1 MRKIDLPR
9 LLPTTI
15 ATLAALLSLKCG
27 ILSQAVVTHEGRPD
41 SAIVTAA
48 NAASTER
55 SPEAPPVPIGAKI
68 SHEPDI

>member
-27 ILSQAVVTHEGRPD
+27 ILLQGVVRMRAGR
-41 SAIVTAA
+41 TA
-48 NAASTER
+48 
-55 SPEAPPVPIGAKI
+55 P
-68 SHEPDI
+68 